1 MSKPPTEPVAKGR
14 SRGRPR
20 GFDLDVVLKAASER
34 FRSRGYAA
42 TSLDDLVDATGLA
55 RPSLY
60 AAFGDKRALYLA
72 ALARVSARAERGFD
86 AIAAQQLGLR
96 TLVECMLMF
105 TIDGYL
111 TGENGPSGCLAV
123 STASAESASDPQ
135 VRGALADFLA
145 MEDRRIEELLAA
157 AGSMHPAAHARIVA
171 AVIHSL
177 SVRARAGEPREALER
192 IARDCAALVG

>member
-1 MSKPPTEPVAKGR
+1 M
-14 SRGRPR
+14 
-20 GFDLDVVLKAASER
+20 LKAASER
-34 FRSRGYAA
+34 FRTQGYAA
-42 TSLDDLVDATGLA
+42 TSLDDLVEATGLA

-86 AIAAQQLGLR
+86 AIAAQGLELR
-96 TLVECMLMF
+96 KLVEIMLMF

-111 TGENGPSGCLAV
+111 SGEKGPSGCLAV

-135 VRGALADFLA
+135 VRAALADFLA

-157 AGSMHPAAHARIVA
+157 AGSAHPAAHARIVA

-177 SVRARAGEPREALER
+177 SVRARAGEPREALEQ
-192 IARDCAALVG
+192 IARDCAALVA